1 MNVAVSEALATGLPA
16 VLTRHS
22 GFPDQVKDGVNGY
35 LAEEG
40 NPESIAN
47 TLAKYLDN
55 PERWPQMSRMAR
67 EHAVAQYDRKRL
79 IEMQVGLYQK
89 LVTSRSAKEK
99 L

>member
-40 NPESIAN
+40 NPES
-47 TLAKYLDN
+47 LAEALEKYVN
-55 PERWPQMSRMAR
+55 HPERWPEMSRKAR
-67 EHAVAQYDRKRL
+67 EHAVLHYDRKRL
-79 IEMQVGLYQK
+79 IEAQVRLYEMF
-89 LVTSRSAKEK
+89 VVEARAKK
-99 L
+99 KP